1 MGNIWDLPEQTHHP
15 IHGRKSKRTQRRQE
29 PEQDMTSG
37 ANQMVKTASDFMVAG
52 MGMAVISNMGGSV
65 ISALAKK

>member
-1 MGNIWDLPEQTHHP
+1 MTNIWDLPEQKHP
-15 IHGRKSKRTQRRQE
+15 IYGRRTKRQHKPESQE
-29 PEQDMTSG
+29 PDMVSNT
-37 ANQMVKTASDFMVAG
+37 NQMVKTASDFMVAG